1 MPSNA
6 PAGFVRLQTFEHRLP
21 LYIAIEEIARF
32 LPYDRFRPNG
42 SATLVT
48 NDGER
53 HHVSESA
60 DEIAHLITDAN
71 TIAVAREHQ

>member
-6 PAGFVRLQTFEHRLP
+6 PAGFVRLQTFEPRLP
-21 LYIAIEEIARF
+21 LYVAIEEIARF
-32 LPYDRFRPNG
+32 SPYDRFRCNG
-42 SATLVT
+42 SAIVVT

-60 DEIAHLITDAN
+60 DVIAQLITDAN
-71 TIAVAREHQ
+71 TIVVSGGRQ